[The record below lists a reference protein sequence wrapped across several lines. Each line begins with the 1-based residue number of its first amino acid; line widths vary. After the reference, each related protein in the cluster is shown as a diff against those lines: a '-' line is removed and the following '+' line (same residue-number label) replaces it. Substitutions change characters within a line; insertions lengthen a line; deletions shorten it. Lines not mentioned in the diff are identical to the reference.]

1 MALPRSSIRFSIFD
15 GLFRVNGRPINTSK
29 AMLKRLKNFFIYWS
43 VRTLMGLVRFL
54 TWEGSLRF
62 GAFMGRLAYRFATSA
77 RRDTLAHVALAFP
90 DKNVREREQ
99 LALAVFEHLGRA
111 AAEVVN
117 INKIGAIRDYV
128 RLDPTSRTA
137 ILNLLARGRG
147 VIFVTGHIG
156 NWELMARALAAEG
169 FPIYAIGKRSYDDR
183 FTVLIQRFRDQ
194 GNVKT
199 IWRGDPDA
207 FAKMVAVMKENSVL
221 GLLLDQDTA
230 VQGVFVPFFDCPAH
244 TPTAAAVLAHKTGA
258 AVFTGFNYREPEGG
272 LRIVGQELIP
282 VDDDEFGR
290 AVVCDTAAMT
300 ARIEAHIRAH
310 PAEWVWMHRR
320 WKTRPPREGRA

>member
-1 MALPRSSIRFSIFD
+1 
-15 GLFRVNGRPINTSK
+15 
-29 AMLKRLKNFFIYWS
+29 MLKSLKNFFIYWS
-43 VRTLMGLVRFL
+43 VRALIGLLRCL
-54 TWEGSLRF
+54 SWERSLSV
-62 GAFMGRLAYRFATSA
+62 GALVGRLAYRLANSV
-77 RRDTLAHVALAFP
+77 RRDTVAHMQLAFP
-90 DKNVREREQ
+90 DQSVSDRER
-99 LALAVFEHLGRA
+99 LAHAVFEHLGRA

-117 INKIGAIRDYV
+117 VHKIRDLLDYV
-128 RLDPTSRTA
+128 RLDPASRGV

-169 FPIYAIGKRSYDDR
+169 FPIYAIGKRSYDER
-183 FTVLIQRFRDQ
+183 FTALIQKFRDQ

-207 FAKMVAVMKENSVL
+207 FEKMVAVMKENSIL
-221 GLLLDQDTA
+221 GLLLDQDTR

-244 TPTAAAVLAHKTGA
+244 TPTAAAVLARKTGA
-258 AVFTGFNYREPEGG
+258 AVLTGFNYREPEGG
-272 LRIVGQELIP
+272 LRIICEEFIP
-282 VDDDEFGR
+282 VEDDEFSH
-290 AVVCDTAAMT
+290 AVVRDTASMT

-320 WKTRPPREGRA
+320 WKTRPPNEGRA